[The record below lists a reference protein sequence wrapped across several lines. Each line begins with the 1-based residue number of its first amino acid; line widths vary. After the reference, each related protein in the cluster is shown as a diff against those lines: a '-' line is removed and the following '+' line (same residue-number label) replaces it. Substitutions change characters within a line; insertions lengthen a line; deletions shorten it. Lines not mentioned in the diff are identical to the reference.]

1 MIPLCH
7 SQRVILP
14 GLEQKASMARF
25 VLWGTYCENA
35 LEKRTPFR
43 DEHLSRLKTL
53 QEQGTLITLGPTQA
67 STHVFGI
74 FEAENEQQLR
84 DLLEQDVYWRQG
96 IWTALEVYPW
106 IQAF

>member
-1 MIPLCH
+1 
-7 SQRVILP
+7 
-14 GLEQKASMARF
+14 MARF

-74 FEAENEQQLR
+74 FEAANEQQLR